1 MEGGV
6 CIINNIDKYF
16 GITRTWEASVSSS
29 FKLSH
34 HIIQSAM
41 KYRHSC
47 TRLENFLREVQR
59 RMLT

>member
-16 GITRTWEASVSSS
+16 GIIRTWEASVSSS

-34 HIIQSAM
+34 HNPVGYEI
-41 KYRHSC
+41 
-47 TRLENFLREVQR
+47 
-59 RMLT
+59 